1 MFVIANTLNT
11 VSLTLANPLTDDDLL
26 GRTFFM
32 TVVVANLIGVG
43 SGYTFLRFD
52 TPIIT
57 PEPTP
62 IVPAFEKPSFKGF
75 LDEERDLTFEP
86 VIVNA
91 TTYSEDIIFELTE
104 GKITHLPLICLR
116 YRISVEIVRPKVL
129 RS

>member
-11 VSLTLANPLTDDDLL
+11 VSITLANPLTEDDLL

-32 TVVVANLIGVG
+32 TVLVANLIEIG
-43 SGYTFLRFD
+43 SGYTVLRFD

-62 IVPAFEKPSFKGF
+62 ILPAFEKPSFKGF
-75 LDEERDLTFEP
+75 LDEERLLTFEP

-91 TTYSEDIIFELTE
+91 TTYSEDIVFELTE
-104 GKITHLPLICLR
+104 GKISLTLKSQLLPPIFLIL
-116 YRISVEIVRPKVL
+116 SRPL
-129 RS
+129 MDL